1 MTPTDEPAPGTRQQW
16 DPKLSLSLQAPSPG
30 EGCENLPG
38 PPLLGGPLPADARR
52 WAVFARPRAVQEPGV
67 SAGCAFLCGNR
78 VGLARG
84 RPLRRWVK
92 EVTAGSVVQPRPAV
106 RTQKKA
112 PWPPRQSPLLCP
124 SDAFSG
130 GAGLGLPRCLR
141 SGACGWAAGG
151 VSPALPLLSAERRAW
166 LSSACGACVS
176 PSSSPPPGE
185 GVLAPQGRSL
195 SPVNAGMFRK
205 RDKASIRPTL
215 LSAGRCAPLRGAVA
229 GHRPGSDRAPSV
241 ARAPCESLS
250 DASASLCRV
259 RLVERGSPHSLPLME
274 SGRVSIVKTR
284 SSV

>member
-16 DPKLSLSLQAPSPG
+16 DPKPSLSLQAPSPG

-52 WAVFARPRAVQEPGV
+52 WAVFARPCAVQEPGV

-84 RPLRRWVK
+84 RPLRHWVK
-92 EVTAGSVVQPRPAV
+92 EVTVGSVVQPRPAV

-124 SDAFSG
+124 SDAFPG

-151 VSPALPLLSAERRAW
+151 VGPALPLLSAERRAW
-166 LSSACGACVS
+166 PGSRLRVGPVRRPRLPLHRGRACSFTSERRNV
-176 PSSSPPPGE
+176 
-185 GVLAPQGRSL
+185 PQKGQS
-195 SPVNAGMFRK
+195 V
-205 RDKASIRPTL
+205 DKAHAAFCWALCP
-215 LSAGRCAPLRGAVA
+215 SAGAVA
-229 GHRPGSDRAPSV
+229 GHRPGSDQAPSV

-274 SGRVSIVKTR
+274 SGRVSIAKTR
-284 SSV
+284 SSL